1 MTKIQELRD
10 QSNDQLVNMLEDLD
24 REIFALR
31 NTLATSHK
39 LEKPHS
45 LHEKKKRK
53 AQVLTLLSER
63 ESNGAK
69 K

>member
-1 MTKIQELRD
+1 MIKIQELRE
-10 QSNDQLVNMLEDLD
+10 QSTEQLQNLIEDLD

-39 LEKPHS
+39 LEKPHNFR
-45 LHEKKKRK
+45 EKKKRK

-63 ESNGAK
+63 ARDVGK